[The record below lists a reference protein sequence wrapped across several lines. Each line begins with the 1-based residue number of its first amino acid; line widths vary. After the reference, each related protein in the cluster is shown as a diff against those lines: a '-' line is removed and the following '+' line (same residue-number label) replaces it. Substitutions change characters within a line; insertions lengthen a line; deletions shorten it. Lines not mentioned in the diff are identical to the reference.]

1 MTAECR
7 SCKICGKPLCGANN
21 GDHCWHHDV
30 KEEDEQPAYSTL
42 CGSRCTT
49 GFDRVQIDYHGN
61 RGLGINHF
69 FER

>member
-30 KEEDEQPAYSTL
+30 KTENEELPYMSL
-42 CGSRCTT
+42 CSSRETF
-49 GFDRVQIDYHGN
+49 GFNKVQLDYHGN
-61 RGLGINHF
+61 FGLGVDHS